1 MTLFYGS
8 YCQLIWKFCSKQSNH
23 LRNKFQERALII
35 VYNNYDSSFSK
46 LLGMSN
52 ESTIH
57 IKNIKVL
64 MTEIDKFLNDLWPQ
78 IMNKIFQKQE
88 DYYSLRKPS
97 FLVSKRKFIAT
108 YEIYTI
114 SFRGPQIWQDH
125 PQDIINFN
133 SLKPFHI

>member
-1 MTLFYGS
+1 
-8 YCQLIWKFCSKQSNH
+8 
-23 LRNKFQERALII
+23 
-35 VYNNYDSSFSK
+35 
-46 LLGMSN
+46 
-52 ESTIH
+52 
-57 IKNIKVL
+57 
-64 MTEIDKFLNDLWPQ
+64 MTEIYKFLNDLSPQ

-114 SFRGPQIWQDH
+114 SSRGPQIWQDH
-125 PQDIINFN
+125 PQDIINSN